1 MIFLANSCLGALFV
15 VMPTVCL
22 QIYGSVIGAGIYS
35 FYWMCFALANFIGYL
50 YVSQLSPL
58 IGLPNVLYIAVGMA
72 ASVLLILIFFKF

>member
-1 MIFLANSCLGALFV
+1 
-15 VMPTVCL
+15 
-22 QIYGSVIGAGIYS
+22 
-35 FYWMCFALANFIGYL
+35 MCFALANFIGYL